1 MNNKLL
7 NRSEVIFMV
16 FGSIL
21 AVGVLSLPNEA
32 MKIAYEDGWICVII
46 GALYPMYLIAIA
58 AYLVKKFPNDNILVL
73 SKRYFGKYLGA
84 AFNIIFFSNFFL
96 LSTEIVSG
104 YNNIIRTFVEGFL
117 NSYKIVMVFVLL
129 VAYAASKGIKV
140 LGKISV
146 IIFYISVVIFLTPLP
161 ALKAGSIDNVLPIG
175 KSGIN
180 SILLGTK
187 TTFFAYA
194 GIETIF
200 IIYPYVKEKKS
211 FIKDV
216 FIGIF
221 ITIFIY
227 VWVTFIS
234 IYYLGA
240 DIVVKNYW
248 PFLTV
253 TESVTISFVNNF
265 RYIFMFLWTLS
276 VFKVTSN
283 DYYISLHILNFY
295 FKKVNIKILSF
306 AVAPIL
312 FLISL
317 KLSNIIERGSFVLKT
332 SLFYFIF
339 NLVGIT
345 MLGIIIF
352 LKEGFRK

>member
-1 MNNKLL
+1 MNSKLL

-16 FGSIL
+16 FGSML
-21 AVGVLSLPNEA
+21 GVGVLSLPNEA
-32 MKIAYEDGWICVII
+32 VKITYEDAWISVAV
-46 GALYPMYLIAIA
+46 GGLYPIYLTAIVT
-58 AYLVKKFPNDNILVL
+58 YLVRKFPNDNVLVL
-73 SKRYFGKYLGA
+73 SKRYFGKYLGNV
-84 AFNIIFFSNFFL
+84 FNIIFFSYFFI
-96 LSTEIVSG
+96 LSAELVSG
-104 YNNIIRTFVEGFL
+104 YNNLIRTFVEGFL
-117 NSYKIVMVFVLL
+117 NSYKIVVVFVLL
-129 VAYAASKGIKV
+129 VAYAACKGMKV

-146 IIFYISVVIFLTPLP
+146 IIFYISVMIFLTPLP

-175 KSGIN
+175 KSGIYN
-180 SILLGTK
+180 ILLGSK
-187 TTFFAYA
+187 TTVFAYT

-216 FIGIF
+216 FIGAF

-227 VWVTFIS
+227 AWVTFIS
-234 IYYLGA
+234 IYYLGV

-276 VFKVTSN
+276 VFKATSN
-283 DYYISLHILNFY
+283 DYYMSINILNFY
-295 FKKVNIKILSF
+295 FKKRNMKIISF
-306 AVAPIL
+306 ALAPIL
-312 FLISL
+312 YIISL
-317 KLSNIIERGSFVLKT
+317 KLSNIIERGNFVAKI
-332 SLFYFIF
+332 SLYYLIF
-339 NLVGIT
+339 NIVGLT
-345 MLGIIIF
+345 MLAVIIF